1 MSGRL
6 KAYCC
11 LSAAMVIVGSSVV
24 VGRIAAL
31 RLPVFLALGL
41 RFAVACLLVLP
52 LLRRRE
58 GGLPR
63 LSVRHWAVLFGQTFC
78 GVFLFNVLLL
88 HGLRLTGAATA
99 GIMTS
104 TTPAWMG
111 ILALAFLGERP
122 GGRAWLGILLS
133 VAGTLAVT
141 FQGAA
146 PDATQEAQPLLGGL
160 LALGAV
166 LGEACF
172 LLLRKALPASL
183 SALGAAA
190 AVSLLGLAQ
199 FLIPALWQAA
209 AFDWSS
215 LAFRDLVL
223 LLYYGAVVTVLAY
236 VLWFAGVVRVPAGT
250 AGVFTGIMPVSALV
264 LSWAVLDEPLGWR
277 HAAGCAAVLGGI
289 ALLSGPARGLRTGWP
304 EAPAGR
310 AAPGPGPADG

>member
-1 MSGRL
+1 MSERF
-6 KAYCC
+6 KASCC

-31 RLPVFLALGL
+31 RLPIFLALGL
-41 RFAVACLLVLP
+41 RFAVACAVVLP
-52 LLRRRE
+52 LVRWKE

-63 LSVRHWAVLFGQTFC
+63 LGRRDWGILFGQTAC

-88 HGLRLTGAATA
+88 HGLRLTSAGAA
-99 GIMTS
+99 GIVTS

-111 ILALAFLGERP
+111 LLALAFLGERP
-122 GGRAWLGILLS
+122 GRRAWMGILLS

-141 FQGAA
+141 VQGAA
-146 PDATQEAQPLLGGL
+146 SGATQGGRPLLGGFL
-160 LALGAV
+160 VLGAV
-166 LGEACF
+166 LGEAGF

-190 AVSLLGLAQ
+190 AVSVLGFLQ
-199 FLIPALWQAA
+199 FLAPALWQAA
-209 AFDWSS
+209 SFDWAS
-215 LAFRDLVL
+215 LGTGDLIL

-236 VLWFAGVVRVPAGT
+236 VLWFAGVVRVPAGV

-264 LSWAVLDEPLGWR
+264 LSRLLLDEPLGWR
-277 HAAGCAAVLGGI
+277 QAAGCAAVLCGI
-289 ALLSGPARGLRTGWP
+289 ALLSGPLRPLRTGRT

-310 AAPGPGPADG
+310 AAPGPRPAGG

>member
-99 GIMTS
+99 GIVTS

-111 ILALAFLGERP
+111 LLPWPSWAS
-122 GGRAWLGILLS
+122 GRAAGLLGILP
-133 VAGTLAVT
+133 VRGREHCAVT

-183 SALGAAA
+183 SGLGAAA
-190 AVSLLGLAQ
+190 AVSLLVW
-199 FLIPALWQAA
+199 P
-209 AFDWSS
+209 SS
-215 LAFRDLVL
+215 
-223 LLYYGAVVTVLAY
+223 
-236 VLWFAGVVRVPAGT
+236 
-250 AGVFTGIMPVSALV
+250 
-264 LSWAVLDEPLGWR
+264 
-277 HAAGCAAVLGGI
+277 
-289 ALLSGPARGLRTGWP
+289 
-304 EAPAGR
+304 
-310 AAPGPGPADG
+310 